1 VYNVQLKPF
10 INFCVFN
17 TVKGMVDK
25 LKSNFFL
32 DINEDSSSMIHTPS
46 LISQKLPFYLHNCG
60 HFFAGKDYF
69 TEREGL
75 DNYLLVYTVSGS
87 GLLSYRGQE
96 FSLVSNQAFL
106 INCSE
111 HHIYQTAPCG
121 FWEIK
126 WLHFNGSAC
135 QSYFDMINNDLLNV
149 ITFIDSSEIIRFMD
163 EIPQLII
170 KNDRFNDIKISMF
183 ITNILTEL
191 VLNKITP
198 VSSNK
203 FSEHNLMVEKAI
215 SFIHKNYT
223 NKINMSDLTKLV
235 HTSEY
240 HFIRVFK
247 KYTNVS
253 PYEYLINFR
262 INKSKSLLKETDLT
276 INEISNRTGF
286 NNINNYIRDFK
297 KLVGTTPLK
306 YRNFWIS

>member
-1 VYNVQLKPF
+1 
-10 INFCVFN
+10 
-17 TVKGMVDK
+17 M
-25 LKSNFFL
+25 KSNYFL
-32 DINEDSSSMIHTPS
+32 DISEESSSVIHTPS
-46 LISQKLPFYLHNCG
+46 LLSQKLPFYLHNYG

-87 GLLSYRGQE
+87 GILLYRDQE
-96 FSLVSNQAFL
+96 FSLTPNQTFL

-111 HHIYQTAPCG
+111 HHIYKTAPCG
-121 FWEIK
+121 LWEIK
-126 WLHFNGSAC
+126 WLHFNGCAC
-135 QSYFDMINNDLLNV
+135 QNYFDLINSDLLSV
-149 ITFIDSSEIIRFMD
+149 ITLIDSSEIIRFLD
-163 EIPQLII
+163 EIPSLII
-170 KNDRFNDIKISMF
+170 KNDRFNDIKFSMY
-183 ITNILTEL
+183 ITNILSEL
-191 VLNKITP
+191 VLNKISP
-198 VSSNK
+198 INNNK
-203 FSEHNLMVEKAI
+203 FPEHNLMVEKAI
-215 SFIHKNYT
+215 SYIHKNYA
-223 NKINMSDLTKLV
+223 NKVNMSDLTKLI

-262 INKSKSLLKETDLT
+262 INKSKSLLKETGLS
-276 INEISNRTGF
+276 INEISNKTGF